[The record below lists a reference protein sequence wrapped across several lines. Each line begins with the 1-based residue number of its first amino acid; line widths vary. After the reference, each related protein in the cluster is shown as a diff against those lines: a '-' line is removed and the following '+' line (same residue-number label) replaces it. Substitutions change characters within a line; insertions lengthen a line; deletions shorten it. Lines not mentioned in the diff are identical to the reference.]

1 MQIAIVVFPGLTA
14 LDVVGPYE
22 VLRYLPDADVR
33 FVWHETGPVVT
44 DSGML
49 ALGATHTLDET
60 PSPDIVLVPG
70 SGTAIAVAAE
80 DKRLREWLRS
90 AHRTSTWT
98 VSVCGGALVLAA
110 AGLLEGRRAASHWQ
124 ALTPLRAFGAV
135 PCGDERVVFDGK
147 LATCAGVSA
156 GIDLALSL
164 AARIAGG
171 GTREG
176 DPADDRVRPRPAV
189 RQRSHQ
195 FRVAAYESAG
205 QRTYHPRRRWR
216 FPYDCGKSLGVVDGD
231 RQSAR
236 SPIADTRSM
245 IGRPVQLVPAVLAA
259 SSSARREVA
268 SAFSV
273 RFSV

>member
-164 AARIAGG
+164 AARIAGEERAKAIQLMIEYDPDPPFDSG
-171 GTREG
+171 HTSSASRHTKVLANALLTRDAVG
-176 DPADDRVRPRPAV
+176 VSHMTAASRLAWSTVIDRVR
-189 RQRSHQ
+189 
-195 FRVAAYESAG
+195 
-205 QRTYHPRRRWR
+205 
-216 FPYDCGKSLGVVDGD
+216 
-231 RQSAR
+231 
-236 SPIADTRSM
+236 
-245 IGRPVQLVPAVLAA
+245 
-259 SSSARREVA
+259 ARRSRTRA
-268 SAFSV
+268 
-273 RFSV
+273 R

>member
-22 VLRYLPDADVR
+22 VLRYLPEADVR

-44 DSGML
+44 DSGIL
-49 ALGATHTLDET
+49 VLGTTHAFDET

-98 VSVCGGALVLAA
+98 ASVCGGALVLAA
-110 AGLLEGRRAASHWQ
+110 AGLLQGRRAASHWQ

-147 LATCAGVSA
+147 LVTCADVSA

-164 AARIAGG
+164 AARIAGEERAKAIQLMIECDPDPPFDSG
-171 GTREG
+171 HTSSASQHTKVLANALLTR
-176 DPADDRVRPRPAV
+176 DAV
-189 RQRSHQ
+189 GVSNMTAGSRL
-195 FRVAAYESAG
+195 AWSA
-205 QRTYHPRRRWR
+205 
-216 FPYDCGKSLGVVDGD
+216 V
-231 RQSAR
+231 
-236 SPIADTRSM
+236 
-245 IGRPVQLVPAVLAA
+245 IGRVCGRR
-259 SSSARREVA
+259 SSARR
-268 SAFSV
+268 
-273 RFSV
+273 